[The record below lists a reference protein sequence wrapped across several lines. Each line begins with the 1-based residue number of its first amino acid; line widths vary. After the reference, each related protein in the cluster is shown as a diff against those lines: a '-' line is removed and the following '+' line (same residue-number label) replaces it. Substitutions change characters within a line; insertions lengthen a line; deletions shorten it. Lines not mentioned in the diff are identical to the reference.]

1 MAGARKSAASACTH
15 MSRTLSRLS
24 GRRRSCVGT
33 RRLRGAHAAKN
44 RLGEGTLEG
53 VLFARVG
60 VRDNVGPQCIT
71 ERSTHL
77 LGNARE
83 QPAPALLCSL
93 ARHLGQ
99 FDRWGGLV
107 RAQAK

>member
-1 MAGARKSAASACTH
+1 MLVVQVQLAERRVRSRACQVDAEVVWARAA
-15 MSRTLSRLS
+15 
-24 GRRRSCVGT
+24 V
-33 RRLRGAHAAKN
+33 RGPHAAKN

-60 VRDNVGPQCIT
+60 VRDNVGPQCVT

-107 RAQAK
+107 RAQAR